1 MLSTVRSYFKNH
13 NKDYFLIIVC
23 NLIVYTVPFSF
34 LIPSLDYLALE
45 LRNKPN
51 DFYNYA
57 TVASVVMMVPF
68 LFTGVMGYVLT
79 KLDNRKVV
87 NVCLSL
93 LLFLSLLTL
102 VLPKQFNILA
112 GYFLIVCILLQM
124 IGLALYRRI
133 FVLLKEQIKSYQ
145 SDSVIFG
152 GLLGVINFKLSS
164 YLFGAFGINAIL
176 LVFMLLV
183 VLLCHLSCKISNVAE
198 PKSQNIAN
206 SKHSLLKGDGFVA
219 LVNKER
225 SFIKFVLIVLLAT
238 FALAPAML
246 LLTTLTYANGFST
259 STYSTILSLSSA
271 MSVMAGLL
279 MKAKPLQTANN
290 IQMYVKLLIITGLF
304 FCAYSLIR
312 QQTTLIVVSLLFN
325 FVNSMALIFMTTIIN
340 QHIAFS
346 SGLLR
351 FYALVEGG
359 IITVFYLIN
368 ISANF
373 VVNLL
378 LKIDVAYQLLYLI
391 NGGLLIISSIVIYLC
406 FSKRSQSFPRSIINR
421 ENY

>member
-1 MLSTVRSYFKNH
+1 MANSVNPSVVSGGINDNRNVNSLYSSVDFDFKNQ
-13 NKDYFLIIVC
+13 L
-23 NLIVYTVPFSF
+23 
-34 LIPSLDYLALE
+34 YLTTT
-45 LRNKPN
+45 LRG
-51 DFYNYA
+51 DW
-57 TVASVVMMVPF
+57 
-68 LFTGVMGYVLT
+68 
-79 KLDNRKVV
+79 
-87 NVCLSL
+87 
-93 LLFLSLLTL
+93 
-102 VLPKQFNILA
+102 
-112 GYFLIVCILLQM
+112 
-124 IGLALYRRI
+124 
-133 FVLLKEQIKSYQ
+133 
-145 SDSVIFG
+145 
-152 GLLGVINFKLSS
+152 SS
-164 YLFGAFGINAIL
+164 
-176 LVFMLLV
+176 
-183 VLLCHLSCKISNVAE
+183 
-198 PKSQNIAN
+198 
-206 SKHSLLKGDGFVA
+206 
-219 LVNKER
+219 
-225 SFIKFVLIVLLAT
+225 
-238 FALAPAML
+238 
-246 LLTTLTYANGFST
+246 TLTYANGFST